1 MSNYAI
7 QIYFKSISAAFN
19 EICIQMDRLEKET
32 EQYKFWEER
41 FKIQEEEI
49 CNIVK
54 TLKASEQKFIVTT
67 EDEIKA
73 ILYYFKKYEVIDII
87 KIDES
92 VIDSFPKATQF
103 CKEFSRAYI
112 LADDVLMEKLI
123 SKYF

>member
-19 EICIQMDRLEKET
+19 ETCIQMDRLEKET

-54 TLKASEQKFIVTT
+54 TLKASDQKFIVTT